1 MTVCAGLLHIEEIV
15 LTEAVL
21 LTGSC
26 GARVGLC
33 GCSGFTEAPE
43 GGLYIHRKSK
53 NTYEIFT
60 MKTRNHENSQEDTNH
75 ILDKNG

>member
-1 MTVCAGLLHIEEIV
+1 MVLGPWSEDLLIGICI
-15 LTEAVL
+15 EAVL

-43 GGLYIHRKSK
+43 GGLL
-53 NTYEIFT
+53 
-60 MKTRNHENSQEDTNH
+60 TRSSTCPPQC
-75 ILDKNG
+75 LMPS